1 MYIRIELLDIFH
13 LNEIRTIKI
22 YMVYTGSNCLHYAHY
37 RYFRLARNTYILVM
51 SFMRNPFDKE
61 EGRGNNFVYTI
72 N

>member
-13 LNEIRTIKI
+13 LNEIRNINI
-22 YMVYTGSNCLHYAHY
+22 YMANTSCNCLPYTNY
-37 RYFRLARNTYILVM
+37 RYFSLARNTYILVM

-61 EGRGNNFVYTI
+61 EGIGNNFVYTI